1 MSEAR
6 WSDLAVAAAAAD
18 KPSSG
23 SSDPILTGPQAARRA
38 AHKVATSL
46 FQYTISWVDTH
57 EVAIVSFVSNFLVD
71 HKAVSSLFENTIL
84 LVDAPRS
91 LSFLSY

>member
-38 AHKVATSL
+38 AHKVAIFPS
-46 FQYTISWVDTH
+46 V
-57 EVAIVSFVSNFLVD
+57 VNA
-71 HKAVSSLFENTIL
+71 L
-84 LVDAPRS
+84 LGKRP
-91 LSFLSY
+91 